1 MGRRQGRSGL
11 LAGVL
16 VLGVLGIAWAQ
27 QSGLLTPVFESL
39 LSSPLGGASEST
51 DPVATDPVATDPVAT
66 AADGAAETGP
76 ADIPAP
82 PSGAVPMT
90 VEYVHDGDTLFLR
103 ADQPNALVATT
114 DDVKVRLL
122 GIDTPEVGDRA
133 ECFGD
138 QATEQLRALLPEGS
152 RTWVAADQDPTDRY
166 GRSLFYLWT
175 EDGRFVNYELVAG
188 GAAESLNIAPN
199 DAHYPLLRAA
209 EDAANT
215 AGAGQWGTC

>member
-1 MGRRQGRSGL
+1 MSRKRGRSG
-11 LAGVL
+11 VL
-16 VLGVLGIAWAQ
+16 VGIVVLGALGFAWVQ
-27 QSGLLTPVFESL
+27 QSGSLPTAFESL
-39 LSSPLGGASEST
+39 LSSVSGSGSGSSTESAEPGAN
-51 DPVATDPVATDPVAT
+51 
-66 AADGAAETGP
+66 AADDPAET
-76 ADIPAP
+76 AVDDIPAP
-82 PSGAVPMT
+82 PSGAVAMT

-103 ADQPNALVATT
+103 TDQPNELVATT

-152 RTWVAADQDPTDRY
+152 LTWVTADRDPTDQY

-209 EDAANT
+209 EDAAAS
-215 AGAGQWGTC
+215 AGAGRWGSC

>member
-1 MGRRQGRSGL
+1 MSRQHSRP
-11 LAGVL
+11 GVL
-16 VLGVLGIAWAQ
+16 VGILVIGVVGFALAQ
-27 QSGLLTPVFESL
+27 QSGSLATSFESL
-39 LSSPLGGASEST
+39 LSSLSESSSASA
-51 DPVATDPVATDPVAT
+51 DPAADAADSTVETT
-66 AADGAAETGP
+66 AAG
-76 ADIPAP
+76 IPAP
-82 PSGAVPMT
+82 PSGAVSMT

-103 ADQPNALVATT
+103 TDQPNALVATT

-152 RTWVAADQDPTDRY
+152 LTWVTADQDPTDQY

-175 EDGRFVNYELVAG
+175 EDGRFVNYELVAS
-188 GAAESLNIAPN
+188 GAAESLTLAPN

-209 EDAANT
+209 EDAAT
-215 AGAGQWGTC
+215 SEGAGRWGIC

>member
-1 MGRRQGRSGL
+1 MGRRRGRSGV

-16 VLGVLGIAWAQ
+16 VLGVLGIVWAQ
-27 QSGLLTPVFESL
+27 QSGLLTP
-39 LSSPLGGASEST
+39 T
-51 DPVATDPVATDPVAT
+51 DPVADPG
-66 AADGAAETGP
+66 DGTAETAP

-175 EDGRFVNYELVAG
+175 EDGRFVNYELVSG
-188 GAAESLNIAPN
+188 GAAESLTIAPN
-199 DAHYPLLRAA
+199 DAHFPLLRAA
-209 EDAANT
+209 EEAAVS
-215 AGAGQWGTC
+215 AGAGRWGVC

>member
-1 MGRRQGRSGL
+1 MLVGL
-11 LAGVL
+11 L
-16 VLGVLGIAWAQ
+16 VLGAVGFAWAQ
-27 QSGLLTPVFESL
+27 QSGSLATAFESM
-39 LSSPLGGASEST
+39 LGSLSESPSASP
-51 DPVATDPVATDPVAT
+51 DP
-66 AADGAAETGP
+66 AADAADSAVETTVGG
-76 ADIPAP
+76 IPAR
-82 PSGAVPMT
+82 PSGAVSMT

-103 ADQPNALVATT
+103 TDQPNALVATT

-152 RTWVAADQDPTDRY
+152 LTWVTADQDPTDQY

-209 EDAANT
+209 EDAATT
-215 AGAGQWGTC
+215 AGAGQWGAC

>member
-1 MGRRQGRSGL
+1 ML
-11 LAGVL
+11 VGVL
-16 VLGVLGIAWAQ
+16 VLGVVGFAWAQ
-27 QSGLLTPVFESL
+27 QSGSLATAFESM
-39 LSSPLGGASEST
+39 LSSASDTSSDSVPAPSGVGT
-51 DPVATDPVATDPVAT
+51 DPVANPAGGASGT
-66 AADGAAETGP
+66 AAG
-76 ADIPAP
+76 DIPGP
-82 PSGAVPMT
+82 PSGAVAMT

-103 ADQPNALVATT
+103 ADSPNALVATT

-122 GIDTPEVGDRA
+122 GIDTPEVGDSA

-152 RTWVAADQDPTDRY
+152 LTWATADRDPTDRY

-209 EDAANT
+209 EDAAAA
-215 AGAGQWGTC
+215 AGAGRWGAC

>member
-1 MGRRQGRSGL
+1 MLVGL
-11 LAGVL
+11 L
-16 VLGVLGIAWAQ
+16 VLGAVGFAWAQ
-27 QSGLLTPVFESL
+27 QSGSLATAFES
-39 LSSPLGGASEST
+39 SLGSLSESSSASA
-51 DPVATDPVATDPVAT
+51 DP
-66 AADGAAETGP
+66 AADAADSAVETTVGG
-76 ADIPAP
+76 IPAR
-82 PSGAVPMT
+82 PSGAVSMT

-103 ADQPNALVATT
+103 TDQPNELVATT

-152 RTWVAADQDPTDRY
+152 LTWVTADQDPTDQY

-188 GAAESLNIAPN
+188 GAAESLMIAPN

-209 EDAANT
+209 EDAAAA
-215 AGAGQWGTC
+215 AGTGMWGSC